1 MSEAH
6 RRYLPAAG
14 HDWSLLLYDPLM
26 TLLGANPARRALVS
40 QADLEPGHRV
50 LEVGCGTGTL
60 LLMIAE
66 QHAGVS
72 VIGLDP
78 DPRALARA
86 RHKAAIASRS
96 IRLDRGF
103 ADALPY
109 ADGSFDRVLSSFM
122 FHHLADSEERQQ
134 TLREIRRVL
143 KPGGRLELLDFSTPD
158 SNRLGATG
166 WLHAGHQL
174 QDNTE
179 SRLRSLIAS
188 AGFADARMVRRSK
201 LAGMFHTAYFQGTV
215 AAEGRRV

>member
-1 MSEAH
+1 MTEAQ
-6 RRYLPAAG
+6 RKYLPAAG
-14 HDWSLLLYDPLM
+14 RDWSLLLYDPLM
-26 TLLGANPARRALVS
+26 TLLGANPARRVLVN
-40 QADLEPGHRV
+40 QAGLEPGQRV

-60 LLMIAE
+60 LMMIAE

-72 VIGLDP
+72 VVGLDP

-86 RHKAAIASRS
+86 RHKAAMASRS

-109 ADGSFDRVLSSFM
+109 TDSSFDRVFSSFM
-122 FHHLADSEERQQ
+122 FHHLTDSEERQR

-143 KPGGRLELLDFSTPD
+143 KRGGRLELLDFSTPD

-188 AGFADARMVRRSK
+188 AGFVDARMVRRSK
-201 LAGMFHTAYFQGTV
+201 LAGVFHTGYYQGTV
-215 AAEGRRV
+215 AEEGSRV